1 MSLIK
6 SKIEKYTEKF
16 IAENFPR
23 DRKNDADKQFELFVN
38 SMHCWNVSSQSY
50 QSNNNIGKEVSL
62 GESQGADAFF
72 VLINNR
78 IYSLNDNISDVLKTL
93 ENKPTTEIGFQFI
106 QTKNTEKAKLG
117 DFLKFIEIP
126 LKVIKQLP
134 MPNDK
139 NLKKVYTFIQD
150 ILQNPSLKE
159 IKHSFELYFYT
170 TKGENDVKKQKSN
183 WATDLDSYRNDLSY
197 WAKVEIDIRGS
208 EYLNNLF
215 ELYNSNDYVLSATKN
230 NLKRVVDEDGK
241 SECLIGHISAQE
253 LLNCIAPNTNGKRVL
268 KSDVFKHNIRLYL
281 GDETSVNEG
290 IEKTLKD
297 EYQLFHLYN
306 NGITITTK
314 EITDQNTYNF
324 SISPVN
330 IVNGCQTANSIF
342 NVCSKDASFES
353 KIKIPVKIIKIP
365 DEENTKITIRSNS
378 QNGVSETDLLAI
390 TNIQIDLETKFLAQK
405 IWDFQFYYKRQNSSN
420 LDNGE
425 YDFTIKIDDIL
436 RAFFSSILLIPHKVT
451 AKFNETSNQFLRS
464 VFEERFISL
473 YFVSTVIYKLIE
485 DHLVEKHKDN
495 QRLKYHLSY
504 LIYRHT
510 NSGAE
515 YSLLEKYFKNKNKYY
530 DSEQDYAEKKAEE
543 YENVGRIANQI
554 TGNLINL
561 LRDKKSFYRLVEELF
576 NRLEINNGEFFADLS
591 IKQNERIIY
600 KAVSNID
607 FGKVLDNAPANPT
620 S

>member
-6 SKIEKYTEKF
+6 SKIERYSEKF

-23 DRKNDADKQFELFVN
+23 DKRKDSDKKFELFVN
-38 SMHCWNVSSQSY
+38 SMHCWNTSSQSY
-50 QSNNNIGKEVSL
+50 HSNSEIGKEISL
-62 GESQGADAFF
+62 GDSQGADAFF

-78 IYSLNDNISDVLKTL
+78 IYSVNDNISEILKTL
-93 ENKPTTEIGFQFI
+93 ENKPTTEISFQFI
-106 QTKNTEKAKLG
+106 QTKNTQNAKLG
-117 DFLKFIEIP
+117 DFLKFIAIP
-126 LKVIKQLP
+126 LKVIKQQS
-134 MPNDK
+134 MPSDA

-150 ILQNPSLKE
+150 ILQNSNLNN
-159 IKHSFELYFYT
+159 IKHIFELYFYT
-170 TKGENDVKKQKSN
+170 TKGENEVVKQKSN
-183 WATDLDSYRNDLSY
+183 WKTELDSYRNDLSEFTN
-197 WAKVEIDIRGS
+197 VEIDIRGS

-215 ELYNSNDYVLSATKN
+215 ELYNSNDYILSVTKN
-230 NLKRVVDEDGK
+230 NLKRVVDEDDK

-253 LLNCIAPNTNGKRVL
+253 LLNCIAPNINGKRVL

-290 IEKTLKD
+290 IEKTLND
-297 EYQLFHLYN
+297 EYKLFHLYN

-342 NVCSKDASFES
+342 NVCSKDSSFED
-353 KIKIPVKIIKIP
+353 KIKIPVKIIRIP

-390 TNIQIDLETKFLAQK
+390 TNIQIELETKFKSQK

-420 LDNGE
+420 SDNE
-425 YDFTIKIDDIL
+425 DFDFTVKIDDIL

-464 VFEERFISL
+464 VFEDRFISL

-485 DHLVEKHKDN
+485 DVLGEKHKDN
-495 QRLKYHLSY
+495 QRLKYHLFY
-504 LIYRHT
+504 LTYRHL
-510 NSGAE
+510 NIDAE
-515 YSLLEKYFKNKNKYY
+515 YAILEKYFKNKNKYY
-530 DSEQDYAEKKAEE
+530 DSEQDYAEKKQED

-554 TGNLINL
+554 TSSLFNVLK
-561 LRDKKSFYRLVEELF
+561 DKKNFYKLVEEVF
-576 NRLEINNGEFFADLS
+576 NKFQTNNKEFFADLS
-591 IKQNERIIY
+591 LKQNERIVY
-600 KAVSNID
+600 KAVSNINFD
-607 FGKVLDNAPANPT
+607 GVIGNVTK
-620 S
+620 